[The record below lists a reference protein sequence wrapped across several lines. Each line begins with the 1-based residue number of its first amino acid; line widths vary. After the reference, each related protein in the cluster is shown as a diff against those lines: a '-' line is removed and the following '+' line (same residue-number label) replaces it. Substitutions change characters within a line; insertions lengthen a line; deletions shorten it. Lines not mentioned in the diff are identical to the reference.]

1 MLAAARRRFLADGY
15 TATTLAS
22 VAGEAGVSVETIY
35 RAFANKA
42 GLLKAVFDVAVVG
55 DDEPVPLVEREV
67 VKRTLEEPDPR
78 RTLAAFADLLVE
90 VQPRAAPVQLLARSV
105 ATTDPEIAEVWAQMG
120 VERLE
125 GMAHFARHLHQGGHL
140 RPELSVEE
148 ARDVLWTYNS
158 PDLYQLIVVQRGWP
172 LERYARF
179 IERALIAV
187 LLP

>member
-15 TATTLAS
+15 PATTLA
-22 VAGEAGVSVETIY
+22 AIACEAGVSVETIY
-35 RAFANKA
+35 KAFGNKA

-67 VKRTLEEPDPR
+67 VKRTLAEPDPR
-78 RTLAAFADLLVE
+78 RKLAAFADLLVE
-90 VQPRAAPVQLLARSV
+90 VQPRAAPVQLLARAV
-105 ATTDPEIAEVWAQMG
+105 AASDAEIAEVWSQMG
-120 VERLE
+120 AERLE
-125 GMAHFARHLHQGGHL
+125 GMAHFVRHLHEEGHL

-148 ARDVLWTYNS
+148 ARDVLWAYAS
-158 PDLYQLIVVQRGWP
+158 PDLYHLIVVQRSWS

-179 IERALIAV
+179 VERALIAT